1 MAAQLGALAHS
12 HFFGPISQLGKQTVI
27 VNLASVDAVL
37 EPLALGNGMELG
49 IAKYMITLFLAY
61 PFSFIFG
68 LMPCIKPVKHFLSF
82 VIGFIFVQWVFGPD
96 WIHSFL
102 TALFTY
108 GCCIFAP
115 RKVMG
120 PLAFWTVL
128 AYMVACHAYKMYMNG
143 LTNLPYWQYPLDFTG
158 CQMVLTMKLT
168 SFAYNV
174 ADGKNLKEKGA
185 AAAKD
190 DAIVDGTGAG
200 AGTGTGTGSKRVTR
214 ASSGATSTQGA
225 DAVASKAAAEKEAR
239 KIADKERV
247 EASQRSFALASVPTP
262 LEFLGYVYCFNT
274 IMVGPTFEYAIY
286 EKVIAGVVP
295 AKPEGKGTPAVGIMQ
310 KLGRLVNSN
319 MYVAAMH
326 RLLLAVCCMAGYQ
339 VLADMGYL
347 TYHSYDPAWIAG
359 KSYVHLFW
367 QMCVCMMCQR
377 FKFYFIWKIA
387 EGACILGG
395 FGFSG
400 YDKNGESLGY
410 RATENMDILGFILST
425 NVQVLSRCWNKGTQF
440 WLERYSYNRLN
451 KSTLWVYLVS
461 SVWHGVYPGFFIMF
475 LSLPVLTAIERL
487 MKSKINPRVV
497 PEFDGRNLATYPT
510 HAVGTAYWYACWLG
524 QTIVFNYVVMTFSMG
539 WWSNSVIAM
548 ASYDWIPY
556 YTWFGVWAV
565 LTIIPAPKSKK
576 D

>member
-12 HFFGPISQLGKQTVI
+12 HFFGPISQLGQETIV
-27 VNLASVDAVL
+27 VNLAAVDAVL
-37 EPLALGNGMELG
+37 EPLAAANGMDLG
-49 IAKYMITLFLAY
+49 IAKYMVTLFLAY

-68 LMPCIKPVKHFLSF
+68 LMPCIKPLKHFLSF
-82 VIGFIFVQWVFGPD
+82 SIGFVFVQWVFGPD

-108 GCCIFAP
+108 CCCIFAP

-128 AYMVACHAYKMYMNG
+128 GYMVACHAYKMYMNG
-143 LTNLPYWQYPLDFTG
+143 LSSLPYWQYPSDFTG

-174 ADGKNLKEKGA
+174 ADGYNLSPKDKEKTA
-185 AAAKD
+185 SKD
-190 DAIVDGTGAG
+190 DAIVDGTS
-200 AGTGTGTGSKRVTR
+200 TKRVTR
-214 ASSGATSTQGA
+214 ASSGATPTKDK
-225 DAVASKAAAEKEAR
+225 DAALSKAAEEKEAR

-247 EASQRSFALASVPTP
+247 EASQRSFALSSLPNP
-262 LEFLGYVYCFNT
+262 LEFLGYVYCFST
-274 IMVGPTFEYAIY
+274 IMVGPTLEYSLY
-286 EKVIAGVVP
+286 EKVIAGEEPV
-295 AKPEGKGTPAVGIMQ
+295 KPEGKGTPAVGVVQ
-310 KLGRLVNSN
+310 KLGRLVNCN
-319 MYVAAMH
+319 LYVAALH
-326 RLLLAVCCMAGYQ
+326 RLLLAVGCMAGYQ
-339 VLADMGYL
+339 VLADAGYL

-359 KSYVHLFW
+359 KSYLQLFS

-387 EGACILGG
+387 EGACILAG

-410 RATENMDILGFILST
+410 RAAENMDILGFILST

-451 KSTLWVYLVS
+451 KSTFWVYLVS

-475 LSLPVLTAIERL
+475 LSLPILTAIERL

-497 PEFDGRNLATYPT
+497 PEFDGRNLSTYPT
-510 HAVGTAYWYACWLG
+510 HFVGTFYWYACWVG
-524 QTIVFNYVVMTFSMG
+524 QTVVFNYVVQTFSMG
-539 WWSNSVIAM
+539 WWSNSVTAL

-556 YTWFGVWAV
+556 YIWFGLWAV
-565 LTIIPAPKSKK
+565 LTILPAPKSKK